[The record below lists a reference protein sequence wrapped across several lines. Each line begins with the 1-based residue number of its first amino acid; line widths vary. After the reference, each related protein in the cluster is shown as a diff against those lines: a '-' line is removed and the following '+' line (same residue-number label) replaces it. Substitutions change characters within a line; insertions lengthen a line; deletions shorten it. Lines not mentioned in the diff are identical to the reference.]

1 MRGALVCSQAE
12 ELIYLWKHYANK
24 MTALPIKQCIMFLRQ
39 YYVIFLLKLRQ
50 DKLHTNLLFKLL
62 PPNWD
67 WKYNRDLIFNVSG
80 DGFFIRSISLFSTKP
95 WFFWFNKCEVYFR
108 QKVRKDAIDLQLHGP
123 NVEQFQYGSYT
134 FLSHSLTTI

>member
-50 DKLHTNLLFKLL
+50 NKLHTNLLFKLL
-62 PPNWD
+62 LPNWD
-67 WKYNRDLIFNVSG
+67 WIYNRDLIFNVSG
-80 DGFFIRSISLFSTKP
+80 DGFFIRSISILYQALVTNVKWERMYKTSYRPAAT
-95 WFFWFNKCEVYFR
+95 WTWCWR
-108 QKVRKDAIDLQLHGP
+108 IIVRFIH
-123 NVEQFQYGSYT
+123 VFIT
-134 FLSHSLTTI
+134 